1 MLTCNNMMFKK
12 FLFFSFV
19 FLIFSMLTCT
29 VMSYAASGPLKKTKI
44 KKQTSQI
51 QVQQRTILDRLE
63 RMEDKLSFNARDN

>member
-1 MLTCNNMMFKK
+1 
-12 FLFFSFV
+12 
-19 FLIFSMLTCT
+19 MLTCT